1 MSMKFRL
8 PCPAVVWPLKKKRGP
23 IAAVLMAALVLVP
36 SAASGN
42 YTDPAGDSGAAGDIT
57 SVTVVGDKTSG
68 QLVFRISG
76 SNLATGFENP
86 VWLSIDSDSN
96 PLTGDLTDH
105 GTDYW
110 FGVGGHTYGFQR
122 WNGSDWVDTPYAT
135 VHVTSSTNQVMISVN
150 RSELGNASAL
160 NFIASTFSGPT
171 ASTSGIILAPGADL
185 APNDGAYNYSFETNG
200 PQINSVD
207 VQTTPSAG
215 PRAGK
220 RFVILPTALKLPP
233 DGRTTATPVLPES
246 YSCTVKL
253 GAKQLAGSGTGG
265 CTVVVPK
272 KKARGKRLTVQ
283 LTVNYQGATK
293 VVPLTFK
300 VA

>member
-8 PCPAVVWPLKKKRGP
+8 PCPAVALPLKKRMGP
-23 IAAVLMAALVLVP
+23 IAAVLMAAVVLVP

-57 SVTVVGDKTSG
+57 SVTVAGDKGSG
-68 QLVFRISG
+68 ALLFKITG
-76 SNLATGFENP
+76 TNLASSEKNLLFLN
-86 VWLSIDSDSN
+86 IDSDAN
-96 PLTGDLTDH
+96 PLSGNLTDS
-105 GTDYW
+105 GADYSFVMDGSSYW
-110 FGVGGHTYGFQR
+110 FDR
-122 WNGSDWVDTPYAT
+122 WDGSQWLDAANST
-135 VHVTSSTNQVMISVN
+135 VRITGNTTQIMVSIN
-150 RSELGNASAL
+150 RSELGNASDF
-160 NFIASTFSGPT
+160 NFAATTISLSEIAFD
-171 ASTSGIILAPGADL
+171 AAPD
-185 APNDGAYNYSFETNG
+185 DGAFNYSFEANG
-200 PQINSVD
+200 PQIDSVD

-220 RFVILPTALKLPP
+220 RFVVLPTGLKLPP

-246 YSCTVKL
+246 YSCTAKL

-265 CTVVVPK
+265 CTVTVPK

-283 LTVNYQGATK
+283 LTVTYQGATK

-300 VA
+300 VT

>member
-8 PCPAVVWPLKKKRGP
+8 PCPAVALPLKKRMGP

-57 SVTVVGDKTSG
+57 SVTVAGDKGSG
-68 QLVFRISG
+68 ALLFKITG
-76 SNLATGFENP
+76 TNLASSEKNLLFLN
-86 VWLSIDSDSN
+86 IDSDAN
-96 PLTGDLTDH
+96 PLSGNLTDS
-105 GTDYW
+105 GADYSFVMDGSSYW
-110 FGVGGHTYGFQR
+110 FDR
-122 WNGSDWVDTPYAT
+122 WDGSQWLDAANST
-135 VHVTSSTNQVMISVN
+135 VRITGNTTQIMVSIN
-150 RSELGNASAL
+150 RSELGNASDF
-160 NFIASTFSGPT
+160 NFAATTISLSEIAFD
-171 ASTSGIILAPGADL
+171 AAPD
-185 APNDGAYNYSFETNG
+185 DGAFNYSFEANG
-200 PQINSVD
+200 PQIDSVD

-220 RFVILPTALKLPP
+220 RFVVLPTGLKLPP

-246 YSCTVKL
+246 YSCTAKL

-265 CTVVVPK
+265 CTVTVPK

-283 LTVNYQGATK
+283 LTVTYQGATK

-300 VA
+300 VT

>member
-8 PCPAVVWPLKKKRGP
+8 PRPAVASRLKRRTGP
-23 IAAVLMAALVLVP
+23 IVAVLMAALVLVP
-36 SAASGN
+36 SAASGS

-76 SNLATGFENP
+76 SNLATAHESP
-86 VWLSIDSDSN
+86 VWLSVDSDSN

-110 FGVGGHTYGFQR
+110 FGVGGHTYGFQH
-122 WNGSDWVDTPYAT
+122 WNGSDWVDTPYTT
-135 VHVTSSTNQVMISVN
+135 VRVTSSANQVTISVN

-160 NFIASTFSGPT
+160 NFIASTFSGPMV
-171 ASTSGIILAPGADL
+171 STSGIVLAPGADA
-185 APNDGAYNYSFETNG
+185 APNDGAYNYSFEANG

-220 RFVILPTALKLPP
+220 RFVVLPVGLKLPP
-233 DGRTTATPVLPES
+233 DGRTIATPVLPES
-246 YSCTVKL
+246 YSCTAKL

-265 CTVVVPK
+265 CTITVPK
-272 KKARGKRLTVQ
+272 KQARGKRLTVQ
-283 LTVNYQGATK
+283 LTVTYQGATK

-300 VA
+300 VT